1 MMVGEKFLGKH
12 STSFSLFLGF
22 SYVLYLISFFEYIQ
36 LLICSSIFSL
46 GFVAHISQD
55 HPQASNGC
63 RGANQ
68 ISFGFSSHSS
78 FGFKVSSFLQF
89 LTKVCM

>member
-36 LLICSSIFSL
+36 LLICSSILSL

-63 RGANQ
+63 RGANL
-68 ISFGFSSHSS
+68 ISFGFSSIPHLGS
-78 FGFKVSSFLQF
+78 K
-89 LTKVCM
+89 LTPFCNFSQKVCM